1 MEFAGVQQKLLIVIL
16 QACWHELLEQ
26 HEKCNEPKM
35 YEAAVQTRHI
45 SRTNSFVYD
54 DEDCNNQHQIVSDL
68 RRAAQEW

>member
-1 MEFAGVQQKLLIVIL
+1 
-16 QACWHELLEQ
+16 
-26 HEKCNEPKM
+26 M

-45 SRTNSFVYD
+45 SRTNSFVYDD